1 MNIWKF
7 ASPFLFYKYSSK
19 LVTIFGSLSLIFF
32 IIGAYFSLF
41 ISPVDSQQGEVYRII
56 FIHVPSAWMSMLI
69 YLVMGFWSF
78 IGLIF
83 NTRLSFILSHAC
95 AKTGA
100 IMCFIALVTGSIWGK
115 PTWGTW
121 WVWDARLTSEL
132 VLFFLYIGYISLFKS
147 IESFKKADQVCAYI
161 AIFGTINI
169 PIIYFSVKWWATLH
183 QGASLSFDGG
193 SQIDSVMLISLLIMT
208 FAFWFYCIAI
218 ILFRAKTIVIFRE
231 SQKSWLKKDILNAS

>member
-1 MNIWKF
+1 MNIWQF
-7 ASPFLFYKYSSK
+7 SSPFLFYKYSSK
-19 LVTIFGSLSLIFF
+19 LVTIFGSLSLILF

-100 IMCFIALVTGSIWGK
+100 VMCLIALVTGSIWGK

-218 ILFRAKTIVIFRE
+218 ILFRAKTIVIYRE

>member
-19 LVTIFGSLSLIFF
+19 LVTIFGSLSLILF

-100 IMCFIALVTGSIWGK
+100 IMCLIALVTGSIWGK

-193 SQIDSVMLISLLIMT
+193 SQIDSVMLTSLLIMT

-218 ILFRAKTIVIFRE
+218 ILFRAKTIVIYRE

>member
-7 ASPFLFYKYSSK
+7 ASPFLFYKYSSR
-19 LVTIFGSLSLIFF
+19 LVTIFGSLSLILF

-100 IMCFIALVTGSIWGK
+100 IMCLIALVTGSIWGK

-218 ILFRAKTIVIFRE
+218 ILFRAKTIVIYRE

>member
-19 LVTIFGSLSLIFF
+19 LVTIFGSLSLILF

-100 IMCFIALVTGSIWGK
+100 IMCLIALVTGSIWGK

-161 AIFGTINI
+161 AIFGTINV

-193 SQIDSVMLISLLIMT
+193 SQIDSLMLISLLIMT